1 MSEEVVWKLVLRG
14 VAKQMTFAKD
24 LRKMGFS
31 DEQIAA
37 AEVDGKPLAEVDKK
51 KPSRVEGMNKT
62 EAQYSY
68 ELDWRKQEGVV
79 EEYWFERVKL
89 KLAYKTFYTPDF
101 LVRYTDGR
109 LVFVEIKG
117 FLRDDAAVK
126 FKLAREM
133 FPWAE
138 FVMLRRVKGEWVE
151 VNI

>member
-1 MSEEVVWKLVLRG
+1 
-14 VAKQMTFAKD
+14 MTFAKD
-24 LRKMGFS
+24 LKRMGFS

-37 AEVDGKPLAEVDKK
+37 VEVDGKPLAEVDKP

-68 ELDWRKQEGVV
+68 ELDMQQIDGVV
-79 EEYWFERVKL
+79 DRYWFERIKF

-109 LVFVEIKG
+109 LQCVEIKG